1 MAHIDY
7 EDLDLFNDGDSIE
20 KAAMDT
26 SFPASLEIREGM
38 IKALNE
44 VVTFINS
51 GDKTVDNVKDMALTR
66 ILHLLP
72 SEYMDYCNVWARIK
86 DIPEVALGP
95 MLDYFAWKTLVA
107 ELAGLAEL
115 EESADETSKERSAQ
129 LRRQLILPKGLDV
142 NAPGHAVD
150 SEGLRTKLTDYRM
163 HSGSRNFVDL
173 PQTHL

>member
-26 SFPASLEIREGM
+26 SFPASLEIRQSM

-66 ILHLLP
+66 I
-72 SEYMDYCNVWARIK
+72 
-86 DIPEVALGP
+86 
-95 MLDYFAWKTLVA
+95 
-107 ELAGLAEL
+107 
-115 EESADETSKERSAQ
+115 
-129 LRRQLILPKGLDV
+129 
-142 NAPGHAVD
+142 
-150 SEGLRTKLTDYRM
+150 
-163 HSGSRNFVDL
+163 
-173 PQTHL
+173 